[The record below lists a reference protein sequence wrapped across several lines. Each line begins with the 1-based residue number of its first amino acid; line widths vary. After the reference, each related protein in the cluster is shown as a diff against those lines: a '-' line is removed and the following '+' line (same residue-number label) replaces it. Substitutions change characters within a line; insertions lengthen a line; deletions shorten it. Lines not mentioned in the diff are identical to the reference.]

1 MSQTPPF
8 PLPQPGDAGEP
19 SESSDPGQDATAGE
33 TPTAATGGGDSG
45 TNSDF
50 RADGAPHADGAHH
63 ADDATTTTASSF
75 GSPSAAPTVRL
86 GDELRTLRRSRSDRV
101 VAGVLGG
108 LGRRLGVDP
117 VILRV
122 VTVVLV
128 FFGGVGVLFYALGWL
143 LIPEEGDEHSAL
155 DQALGRGTSGS
166 GRAPAVLLAGFLGLL
181 ALGSAAAVLGGSW
194 DGAVLLVLAGVALV
208 LLLRRN
214 GPSTSVPH
222 LGGTG
227 PATDAAPGQPPYG
240 NAYPAP
246 YGATVD
252 DPGAAWAAAA
262 TGAQPPLAAP
272 AYQPPAAPG
281 YRPPPDEAAA
291 TSWGPDA
298 DWEQPA
304 WDSTAQWAQPPG
316 TDTGWTQP
324 APAAPLPRP
333 RSVLG
338 PVTVSLALL
347 SAGVLA
353 VLDGPVG
360 LDVPFAAYL
369 AAALGV
375 VGLGL
380 LVGSWVGRSR
390 GLVWLGLL
398 LAIAMVPAVAADRI
412 GSWEETDV
420 TVQPTSPA
428 ELSGTHDYGGGRVVW
443 DLTALEL
450 PEENGPTLTIDQG
463 AGQLVV
469 TVPETTDVTLDATL
483 GIGEL
488 RTFETVSGGFGNER
502 STVDLGP
509 DGAGGGELTLD
520 LDLGIGQL
528 EVRREAA

>member
-8 PLPQPGDAGEP
+8 PPPQPGDAGDP
-19 SESSDPGQDATAGE
+19 GESSDPGQDATAGE

-50 RADGAPHADGAHH
+50 RADGAPH

-128 FFGGVGVLFYALGWL
+128 FFGGVGVLLYALGWL

-194 DGAVLLVLAGVALV
+194 DGAVLLVLAGVALF

-214 GPSTSVPH
+214 GPSSSSFPH
-222 LGGTG
+222 AGDTW
-227 PATDAAPGQPPYG
+227 PPSEAAPGQPPYG
-240 NAYPAP
+240 GSSPVP
-246 YGATVD
+246 YGAAVD

-262 TGAQPPLAAP
+262 TGAQPPPAAP
-272 AYQPPAAPG
+272 GYQPPPAAPG
-281 YRPPPDEAAA
+281 FQPPPDEAA
-291 TSWGPDA
+291 TGWGAGA

-304 WDSTAQWAQPPG
+304 WDPTAPWAHPPG
-316 TDTGWTQP
+316 TDTGWPQP
-324 APAAPLPRP
+324 APVAPPPRP

-398 LAIAMVPAVAADRI
+398 LTIAMVPAVAADRI

-428 ELSGTHDYGGGRVVW
+428 ELAGSHDYGGGRVVW

-469 TVPETTDVTLDATL
+469 IVPETTDVTLDATL

-488 RTFETVSGGFGNER
+488 RTFETVNGGFGNER